1 MLGGHVPDTPVE
13 VDASLPDDPKLT
25 LREKMRVTLDAK
37 CIACHRHMNDQGLP
51 FEQFDFLGHYRT
63 TELGKPVV
71 VTGKAMGQEISDPY
85 SYVKMLAE
93 SQRVHQVFLRHLFR
107 FFMGRNEKIS
117 DANTLIAMEK
127 AYQPEGSL
135 KAAVKALFLSDSF
148 LKRSSSLG
156 ASKARRRATELPE

>member
-1 MLGGHVPDTPVE
+1 
-13 VDASLPDDPKLT
+13 VDASLPADPKLT
-25 LREKMRVTLDAK
+25 LREKMRVTLDGK

-51 FEQFDFLGHYRT
+51 FEQFDFLGHHRT

-93 SQRVHQVFLRHLFR
+93 SKRVRQVFIRHLFR
-107 FFMGRNEKIS
+107 FFMGRNERIS

-127 AYQPEGSL
+127 AYQPKGSL
-135 KAAVKALFLSDSF
+135 KAAVKTLFLSDSF
-148 LKRSSSLG
+148 LKRESG
-156 ASKARRRATELPE
+156 IQASNSRRRATETPKVNKQ